1 MNALRCFQPGEG
13 PSRGLLRDCEI
24 FANLRIAFVS
34 SSSVFSVWSA
44 VAWRDGHVEHHG
56 GVAGQVVDV
65 ARRGVDEQNLAVRA
79 HPVA

>member
-1 MNALRCFQPGEG
+1 MQGWQLGAAAQCSAR
-13 PSRGLLRDCEI
+13 
-24 FANLRIAFVS
+24 
-34 SSSVFSVWSA
+34 SA
-44 VAWRDGHVEHHG
+44 VAGRDGHVEHHG

>member
-1 MNALRCFQPGEG
+1 MQGWQLGAAAQC
-13 PSRGLLRDCEI
+13 
-24 FANLRIAFVS
+24 
-34 SSSVFSVWSA
+34 SVRSA
-44 VAWRDGHVEHHG
+44 VAGRDRHVEHDG